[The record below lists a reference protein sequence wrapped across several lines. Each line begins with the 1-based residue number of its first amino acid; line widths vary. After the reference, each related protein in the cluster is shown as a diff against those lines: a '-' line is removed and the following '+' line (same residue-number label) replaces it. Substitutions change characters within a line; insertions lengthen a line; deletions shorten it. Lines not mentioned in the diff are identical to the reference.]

1 MITKADIDKLNS
13 QNPKIKYGFAKELV
27 KIASENPEQLYEH
40 FDYLAEL
47 MKSDNNIL
55 KWTAIDI
62 IGYLSAVD
70 KDNKIDSVMIDLFKF
85 LHGGILITCNHSI
98 FALGLIAQHKPKFKE
113 KIINELI
120 AISKDKFETNE
131 CENIATGKVLEA
143 IKPFVS
149 DIKNNKSV
157 ITFIENAT
165 KAERNSTKKRA
176 EQLLKKTEK

>member
-1 MITKADIDKLNS
+1 MTNFRIHTRRSIRLKGYDYSQEGLYFITICVQDKICRFGHIENGKMIYN
-13 QNPKIKYGFAKELV
+13 QYGT
-27 KIASENPEQLYEH
+27 I
-40 FDYLAEL
+40 
-47 MKSDNNIL
+47 
-55 KWTAIDI
+55 
-62 IGYLSAVD
+62 
-70 KDNKIDSVMIDLFKF
+70 
-85 LHGGILITCNHSI
+85 
-98 FALGLIAQHKPKFKE
+98 ALGLIAQHKPKFKE

-176 EQLLKKTEK
+176 EQLLKKIEK